1 MDSVQWSRDLFEPSM
16 RRAISELPREM
27 QRVCGYHLGYWDAD
41 GDATGDSSGKAV
53 RPALVLLS
61 AEAVGGAGSV
71 AVPAAVA
78 VELVHNFSL
87 LHDDVLDRDAA
98 RRGRPTAWAAFG
110 AGPAIMAGDALLS
123 LAYRTLA
130 GCGAEAV
137 RVLHE
142 ATTALI
148 EGETADLA
156 FEDSPE
162 TPVSAVEAM
171 ACGKT
176 GALIGGACELGAL
189 LGGASTEQRR
199 DLRSF
204 GEKLG
209 LAFQHV
215 DDLLGIWG
223 DPEVTRK
230 PVHADLRARKKS
242 LPVVAALHS
251 GTDAG
256 RELAAVY
263 ASKDELPD
271 TEIEQL
277 ALLVEK
283 AGGRDWSRAE
293 AERLVAESLTALR
306 RAEFRP
312 GAADRLDEL
321 AAMIVDREF

>member
-1 MDSVQWSRDLFEPSM
+1 LRWSRELFDPAM
-16 RRAISELPREM
+16 RQAISSLPNEM
-27 QRVCGYHLGYWDAD
+27 RHVCGYHLGYWDERGEP
-41 GDATGDSSGKAV
+41 GDEASGKAV

-61 AEAVGGAGSV
+61 AEVVGGSAMA

-123 LAYRTLA
+123 LAYRVLA

-148 EGETADLA
+148 EGETSDLA
-156 FEDSPE
+156 FENA
-162 TPVSAVEAM
+162 TNVAVSDVEDM

-176 GALIGGACELGAL
+176 GALIGAACELGAL
-189 LGGASTEQRR
+189 LGGASAEQRH
-199 DLRSF
+199 DLKSF

-223 DPEVTRK
+223 DPAVTRK

-242 LPVVAALHS
+242 LPVVAALNS

-256 RELAAVY
+256 QQLASLYSSQQELT
-263 ASKDELPD
+263 D
-271 TEIEQL
+271 TEVEQL

-283 AGGRDWSRAE
+283 AGGREWSRSE
-293 AERLVAESLTALR
+293 AERMMSESLSAAR
-306 RAEFRP
+306 RAERRP
-312 GAADRLDEL
+312 GAAERIEEVAHL
-321 AAMIVDREF
+321 VVNREC

>member
-1 MDSVQWSRDLFEPSM
+1 M
-16 RRAISELPREM
+16 RQAISELPHETRH
-27 QRVCGYHLGYWDAD
+27 VCGYHLGYWDEN
-41 GDATGDSSGKAV
+41 GDATGEAAGKAV

-61 AEAVGGAGSV
+61 AEVVGGAGPV
-71 AVPAAVA
+71 AAPAAVA

-123 LAYRTLA
+123 LAYRVIA

-156 FEDSPE
+156 FEDATDISVAEVE
-162 TPVSAVEAM
+162 TM
-171 ACGKT
+171 ASGKT
-176 GALIGGACELGAL
+176 GALIGAACELGAL
-189 LGGASTEQRR
+189 LGGATTDHRR
-199 DLRSF
+199 ELRSF

-256 RELAAVY
+256 RELAEVY
-263 ASKDELPD
+263 ASEEDLPAA
-271 TEIEQL
+271 EIERL
-277 ALLVEK
+277 ALLVDK
-283 AGGRDWSRAE
+283 AGGRDWSRSE
-293 AERLVAESLTALR
+293 AERLMAESLSALR
-306 RAEFRP
+306 RTEFRP
-312 GAADRLDEL
+312 GAANRLEDL
-321 AAMIVDREF
+321 AAMVVHREF